1 MKLIR
6 RIAKSASC
14 VYVCVRVAF
23 EIDKKIEFNQIYTHI
38 SSWKQNMYA
47 KKNIIASGEK
57 TVMQN
62 GHDIIRIRLKESIQ
76 TKFMLKLLK
85 FK

>member
-23 EIDKKIEFNQIYTHI
+23 EIEKKIEFNQIYTHI
-38 SSWKQNMYA
+38 PSWKQNMYTE
-47 KKNIIASGEK
+47 KNVIASGKNSDAKWTRNHSHQIKRIYSNEIYVK
-57 TVMQN
+57 
-62 GHDIIRIRLKESIQ
+62 IIEI
-76 TKFMLKLLK
+76 
-85 FK
+85 

>member
-23 EIDKKIEFNQIYTHI
+23 EIE
-38 SSWKQNMYA
+38 
-47 KKNIIASGEK
+47 KKNR
-57 TVMQN
+57 V
-62 GHDIIRIRLKESIQ
+62 
-76 TKFMLKLLK
+76 
-85 FK
+85 